1 MVTDCNDANKLHSV
15 DGVVKLT
22 FRHYYV
28 LLQIVCLALR
38 AESGKAPRYPNM
50 TFQKRLAGKES
61 PEFEAVID
69 TRLQD
74 FQLLVIGYGH
84 A

>member
-1 MVTDCNDANKLHSV
+1 
-15 DGVVKLT
+15 
-22 FRHYYV
+22 
-28 LLQIVCLALR
+28 
-38 AESGKAPRYPNM
+38 M

-61 PEFEAVID
+61 PEFEAVIS